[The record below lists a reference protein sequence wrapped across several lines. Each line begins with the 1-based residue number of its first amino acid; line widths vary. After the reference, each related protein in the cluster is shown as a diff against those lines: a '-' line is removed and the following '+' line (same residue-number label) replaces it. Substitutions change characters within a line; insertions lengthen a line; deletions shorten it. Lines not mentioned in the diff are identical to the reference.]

1 MALETQRSAGTLVAR
16 TYERVDSANARQFQ
30 DDLSAVIEEQD
41 RVVILDLQE
50 LRYISS
56 AGLRVMLLTAKDL
69 SRQGAKFA
77 VCSLSQPVL
86 EVFQI
91 SGFDKIIQVH
101 PSLDDARAALQG

>member
-1 MALETQRSAGTLVAR
+1 MALDAERTGATVVAKS
-16 TYERVDSANARQFQ
+16 YERVDGANARQFQ
-30 DDLSAVIEEQD
+30 DDLEAVIED
-41 RVVILDLQE
+41 SDKVVILDLQD

-56 AGLRVMLLTAKDL
+56 AGLRVMLLTAKGL

-77 VCSLSQPVL
+77 VCSLSQPVQ

-101 PSLDDARAALQG
+101 PSLDDARAALQ

>member
-1 MALETQRSAGTLVAR
+1 MALDSERTGGTVVAKS
-16 TYERVDSANARQFQ
+16 YERVDGANARQFQ
-30 DDLSAVIEEQD
+30 DDLEAVIEESD
-41 RVVILDLQE
+41 RVVILDLQD

-56 AGLRVMLLTAKDL
+56 AGLRVMLLTAKGL

-77 VCSLSQPVL
+77 VCSLSQPVQ

-101 PSLDDARAALQG
+101 PSLDDAKAALQ

>member
-1 MALETQRSAGTLVAR
+1 MALEAERAGGTVVAKS
-16 TYERVDSANARQFQ
+16 YERVDGANARQFQ
-30 DDLSAVIEEQD
+30 DDLEAVIEESD
-41 RVVILDLQE
+41 RAVILDLQD

-56 AGLRVMLLTAKDL
+56 AGLRVMLLTAKGL

-77 VCSLSQPVL
+77 VCSLSQPVQ

-101 PSLDDARAALQG
+101 PSLDDAKAALQ